1 MYYINIVSKELVK
14 KQTKIKEITMD
25 YIEFVSLFQDL
36 YNTVY
41 EEQSAIYFALPGN
54 EKEVYARVEI
64 VEREILER
72 FATEYPYV
80 LKSQIVNHFQELS
93 RQTNIIT
100 YYSKEKKK
108 RVFSYIDFSKV
119 KDIIEEAF

>member
-1 MYYINIVSKELVK
+1 
-14 KQTKIKEITMD
+14 MD

-54 EKEVYARVEI
+54 KKEVYAHVEI

-72 FATEYPYV
+72 FATENPHV
-80 LKSQIVNHFQELS
+80 LKAHIVNHFQILS
-93 RQTNIIT
+93 GQTNIIT
-100 YYSKEKKK
+100 YYSNEKKK
-108 RVFSYIDFSKV
+108 RVFSYIDFNKA

>member
-1 MYYINIVSKELVK
+1 
-14 KQTKIKEITMD
+14 MD

-54 EKEVYARVEI
+54 KKEVYAHVEI

-72 FATEYPYV
+72 FATENPHV
-80 LKSQIVNHFQELS
+80 LKAHIVKNFQILS
-93 RQTNIIT
+93 GQTNIIT
-100 YYSKEKKK
+100 YYSNEKKK
-108 RVFSYIDFSKV
+108 RVFSYIDFNKA

>member
-1 MYYINIVSKELVK
+1 
-14 KQTKIKEITMD
+14 MD

-36 YNTVY
+36 YDTVY
-41 EEQSAIYFALPGN
+41 KEQSVFYSN
-54 EKEVYARVEI
+54 VEI

-72 FATEYPYV
+72 FAKENPHV
-80 LKSQIVNHFQELS
+80 LKSQIVKHFQILS
-93 RQTNIIT
+93 SQTNIIT

-108 RVFSYIDFSKV
+108 GVFSYIDFSKA